1 MGPDENLRLLSIL
14 HYVLAGLAGLFSLIP
29 LVYVG
34 MGVLVLRGAFKGPH
48 PPLPFMGWIFIAV
61 GLLLV
66 FMGLTFA
73 FLVVL
78 SGLSLARRRHS
89 TFVVVM
95 AGLSCAFFPLGT
107 VLGILTIVAI
117 TKPEVKVL
125 FAAPGAASPARAS
138 GT

>member
-34 MGVLVLRGAFKGPH
+34 IGVLVLRGAFNGPH
-48 PPLPFMGWIFIAV
+48 PPVRFMGWIFIAI
-61 GLLLV
+61 GLLMV
-66 FMGLTFA
+66 FMGLAFA
-73 FLVVL
+73 GLVVL
-78 SGLSLARRRHS
+78 SGSSLARRRHW
-89 TFVVVM
+89 TFIVVM

-107 VLGILTIVAI
+107 VLGILTIVAVS
-117 TKPEVKVL
+117 KPEVKVL
-125 FAAPGAASPARAS
+125 FEAPGTGSPARAS